1 MIAGVIKKI
10 MLMKTLC
17 HLKILYQILSIF
29 IISVILTFSKSSLRP
44 TGSRKDEEL
53 ITTVKIFGD
62 SSPGEFPATLSFVYL
77 LMTAGAME
85 GMRTLWTESRVFPR
99 RSKGG
104 RCCSYF

>member
-53 ITTVKIFGD
+53 ITTSKYLGTAALG
-62 SSPGEFPATLSFVYL
+62 SSLPLCHLFTSL
-77 LMTAGAME
+77 
-85 GMRTLWTESRVFPR
+85 
-99 RSKGG
+99 
-104 RCCSYF
+104 